1 MKYRIR
7 PLSNNLW
14 MVSSVE
20 QGVTITVRDVEINVE
35 VKTLHEGVT
44 NVGGITTYQG
54 YLEFETE
61 KPLTVTDS
69 KVIIY

>member
-20 QGVTITVRDVEINVE
+20 QGVTITVREVEINVD
-35 VKTLHEGVT
+35 VKTLHEGVA
-44 NVGGITTYQG
+44 NAGGVVTYQG
-54 YLEFETE
+54 YLEFEIE
-61 KPLTVTDS
+61 KPLVVSDY
-69 KVIIY
+69 KVIVY